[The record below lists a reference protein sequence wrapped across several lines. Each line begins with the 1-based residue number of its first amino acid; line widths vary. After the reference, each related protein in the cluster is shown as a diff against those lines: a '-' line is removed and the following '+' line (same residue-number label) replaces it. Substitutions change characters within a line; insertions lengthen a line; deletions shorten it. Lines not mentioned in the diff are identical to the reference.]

1 MNRKSNLQ
9 MLAIVAEGL
18 QELAD
23 KVVFVGGAV
32 AELYADNAA
41 LSEIR
46 PTNDVDC
53 MIEINR
59 ISDHAKL
66 EDDLRKKGFAN
77 DMTPGAP
84 ICRWVYHGIIVDVMP
99 TNDKILGFSN
109 IWYSEGIKSR
119 EEVKISNEIAIFI
132 LPVEYYLA
140 TKIAAH
146 NSRGGSDLRQSH
158 DFEDIVYIV
167 NNCSDLAKKIT
178 DTNVMKYLSDE
189 FLKLLNNKGLNE
201 GIESSLPYGSGATR
215 VLKIVNVMTQI
226 SEL

>member
-1 MNRKSNLQ
+1 

-18 QELAD
+18 QELTD

-41 LSEIR
+41 VSEIR

-53 MIEINR
+53 IIEISR

-77 DMTPGAP
+77 DMSPGAP
-84 ICRWVYHGIIVDVMP
+84 ICRWVYQGIIVDVMP
-99 TNDKILGFSN
+99 THDKILGFSN
-109 IWYSEGIKSR
+109 IWYSDGIKSR
-119 EEVKISNEIAIFI
+119 QEVRLFNAKSISI
-132 LPVEYYLA
+132 LPVEFYIA
-140 TKIAAH
+140 SKIAAH

-158 DFEDIVYIV
+158 DFEDIVYMI
-167 NNCSDLAKKIT
+167 NNCSDLVQKMT
-178 DTNVMKYLSDE
+178 DPKVIKFLAGE
-189 FLKLLNNKGLNE
+189 FLKLINNKGLNE
-201 GIESSLPYGSGATR
+201 GIEASLPYGSGATR
-215 VLKIVNVMTQI
+215 VLKIINVMTRI